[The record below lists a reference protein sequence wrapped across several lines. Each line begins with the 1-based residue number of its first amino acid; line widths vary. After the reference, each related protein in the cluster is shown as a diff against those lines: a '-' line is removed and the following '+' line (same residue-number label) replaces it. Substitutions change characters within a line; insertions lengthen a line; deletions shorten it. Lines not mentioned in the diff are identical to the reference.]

1 MRLETIAA
9 VVLRW
14 GVTSL
19 LWKGTKCTFGV
30 GLAKIWFYLCLTI
43 VKWWYRGSS
52 CFVFIG
58 SELIN
63 R

>member
-1 MRLETIAA
+1 MGYGSSGLWARGCVRARMRLESIAA

-14 GVTSL
+14 GVISL

-43 VKWWYRGSS
+43 VK
-52 CFVFIG
+52 
-58 SELIN
+58 
-63 R
+63 